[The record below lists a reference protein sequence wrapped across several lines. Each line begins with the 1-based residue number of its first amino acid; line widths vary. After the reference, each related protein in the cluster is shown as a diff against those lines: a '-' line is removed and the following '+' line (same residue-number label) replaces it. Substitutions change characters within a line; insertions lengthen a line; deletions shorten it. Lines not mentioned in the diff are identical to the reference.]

1 MRISRVQTTGLT
13 GALCWLACALP
24 GVAAGTASVGA
35 PAVLVWPEPPA
46 EARIQY
52 VQSASSPSDL
62 GVRPSFWGRIGGFLT
77 GSRRDRETFG
87 KPFGVS
93 VDAKGNLC
101 VTDTGAGVVW
111 ILDRIDRG
119 FRRFDSIG
127 ETRLQC
133 PVAAIR
139 EDDRLFVAD
148 SVLGKVFISDLK
160 GKMLAEIADLERPSG
175 LTRCDGKLF
184 VADAGAHCV
193 AVFDDR
199 GTLLRRFGKRGG
211 EAGEFNAPTHI
222 TADSANRLLVT
233 DSLNSRIQ
241 VFDLEGRHLKTI
253 GGPGDATG
261 RFSRPKGIAADTA
274 AHLYVADALHDNI
287 QIFNEAG
294 QLLLYWGNAGQGP
307 GEFWMPAG
315 LAVSRQNEIFV
326 ADSYNRRIQ
335 VFQYVGKE

>member
-1 MRISRVQTTGLT
+1 MRILRVQTAGLA
-13 GALCWLACALP
+13 GLLWWPACVLP
-24 GVAAGTASVGA
+24 GAAAETAASGA
-35 PAVLVWPEPPA
+35 SAALVWPAPPA

-52 VQSASSPSDL
+52 VQSASSPADL

-93 VDAKGNLC
+93 VDSKGNLC

-111 ILDRIDRG
+111 LLDRTDHG

-133 PVAAIR
+133 PVSAIR
-139 EDDRLFVAD
+139 EENRLFVAD
-148 SVLGKVFISDLK
+148 SVLGKVLISDLN
-160 GKMLAEIADLERPSG
+160 GKMIVEITSLERPSG

-184 VADAGAHCV
+184 VADAGAHCI

-222 TADSANRLLVT
+222 AAGSTNRLLVT
-233 DSLNSRIQ
+233 DSLNGRIQ

-261 RFSRPKGIAADTA
+261 RFNRPKGVAADPA
-274 AHLYVADALHDNI
+274 GRLYVADALHDNI
-287 QIFNEAG
+287 QIFNDAG
-294 QLLLYWGNAGQGP
+294 QLLLYWGNTGQEP

-315 LAVSRQNEIFV
+315 LAISRKNEIFV

-335 VFQYVGKE
+335 MFQYVGKE